1 LKLFFYNFI
10 NFRCLGS
17 LTRDGLHQRTAV
29 HDALIRFEALV
40 MLEFELS
47 TWVPLPSGALQRT
60 LVTELHMFCPSLRSV
75 SLWIS
80 SRRFV
85 WRYDA
90 EVDVWAGQV
99 DQRGNSGWKSV

>member
-1 LKLFFYNFI
+1 MILLIFVI
-10 NFRCLGS
+10 WAFRLG
-17 LTRDGLHQRTAV
+17 DGLHQRTAV

>member
-1 LKLFFYNFI
+1 V
-10 NFRCLGS
+10 
-17 LTRDGLHQRTAV
+17 V
-29 HDALIRFEALV
+29 HDALIRFNALV

-47 TWVPLPSGALQRT
+47 TWVPLPSAMLQRV
-60 LVTELHMFCPSLRSV
+60 LVTELHTFCPSLRSV

-90 EVDVWAGQV
+90 EVDAWAGQV
-99 DQRGNSGWKSV
+99 DQRGVSGWKSV